1 MDFIERIDPATVASL
16 DPIAE
21 SDQFAMY
28 AVGQDTYVLVQRHAG
43 TPWMGVRLSG
53 DGVFRVGSLLVDAMR
68 HLYRDVASQLSPNY
82 AAAQDAATN
91 AGFDE
96 RARR

>member
-1 MDFIERIDPATVASL
+1 MDFIERIDPATVAGL
-16 DPIAE
+16 EPIAE

-28 AVGQDTYVLVQRHAG
+28 AVGEDTYVLVQRHAG

-68 HLYRDVASQLSPNY
+68 HLYRDVAAQLSPNY
-82 AAAQDAATN
+82 TAASGPASTRLD
-91 AGFDE
+91 D